1 MHVREMDNPDHH
13 PSEDHARMPC
23 GSAGDSDYRDQV
35 MYGDP
40 TSLDLTGLPLRG
52 SLRADANAC
61 AADSSSWWGLFGL
74 PTTSSTPSGA
84 ASCHVMSRGP
94 SVRRAAESHTAIVTD
109 FSNSVPC
116 PLLTAGVRESTVG
129 EPPLSDVAGLGNDV
143 EASYRKQLAATNAE
157 EKLDS
162 AVPAHVGRCASP
174 GVSVGRASSRPL
186 QSTAPDAVLSALQ
199 SESVKASSMKSAGHD
214 ASKLSIGDSHDEN
227 FLCLHDVLKGS
238 ALAMSS
244 PSAEEVLQPQRTAPV
259 FPAEDAQRTDVS
271 RHRKHGLFGLFGLFG
286 TMDRGY
292 FEAFIGMFRRN
303 QILLEGFLERVLQ
316 SKPDLYIAEIGIL
329 DILRLKQG
337 APDDQ
342 FFTDPLIS
350 WPTHVLYEV
359 SCFYVTAKK
368 RGYHNIFEAMRRQGG
383 VFASG
388 KGLFAALAVA
398 MSPTEEELVHHT
410 TQMCQAAC
418 IVGLVYSK
426 LEKQLQVQ
434 VKKCA
439 LRSFSLLLANIS
451 TISLQLLLDE
461 VNKLDFG
468 SKGRDGGCGDN
479 TSHCIPMSR
488 LELVRII
495 SSHSAIVCGHPLD
508 LERLST
514 LLLRYADATGVLV
527 QMEYLMTTV
536 PENSPFY
543 NTWQH
548 LELLQ
553 LWKESG
559 VELDAAKLQLTLY
572 SPVDGQPWN
581 KFTTCALSNRV
592 AVAVTYALQDL
603 TCSLQHMRSGDV
615 LLDLS
620 AAAPCMSQLIVWTR
634 KNITMLLQPAD
645 CVSNCIFPSPRRS
658 PEDGV
663 LCSTLAGCARVNTI
677 MQSMQWEGKPRQ
689 ARVLDLTMNFVDL
702 GLLVSAEEPSKASAD
717 SQWNGR
723 TSERKFTCASTT
735 RSPQHGTLTNVLLR
749 PGEHT
754 ALSAKNDAL
763 FSALG
768 GSSAADAAMPNH
780 YIALPHEKLPGAL
793 DIYYESPVIRYYE
806 MQCNCFL
813 TRGAVEFTHRLSLC
827 TGIALPPHT
836 LLMCPTLLSLMEL
849 LDTYA
854 FLRHKTRDED

>member
-1 MHVREMDNPDHH
+1 MHACERDDPDHH
-13 PSEDHARMPC
+13 PNEDRAPMSC
-23 GSAGDSDYRDQV
+23 GPAGSSDYRGQA

-40 TSLDLTGLPLRG
+40 TSLDMMGLLPRG

-61 AADSSSWWGLFGL
+61 AADSSSGWRLFGL
-74 PTTSSTPSGA
+74 PIASSTLSGT
-84 ASCHVMSRGP
+84 ASCHEMLRGP
-94 SVRRAAESHTAIVTD
+94 SVQRATESHTAIVTD

-116 PLLTAGVRESTVG
+116 PLLTASVHEMTVG
-129 EPPLSDVAGLGNDV
+129 EPPLSDVTVLGDDV
-143 EASYRKQLAATNAE
+143 KASYWKQLAATNAE

-162 AVPAHVGRCASP
+162 TVSAHVAPCASP
-174 GVSVGRASSRPL
+174 GVNVGRAPSQPP
-186 QSTAPDAVLSALQ
+186 QSTAPEAVLSVLQ
-199 SESVKASSMKSAGHD
+199 CESVKASSMKSVEHD
-214 ASKLSIGDSHDEN
+214 ASKLSISDSHEEN

-259 FPAEDAQRTDVS
+259 PSTKATQRMDIS

-292 FEAFIGMFRRN
+292 FEAFIRVFRRN

-329 DILRLKQG
+329 DILRLEQG

-342 FFTDPLIS
+342 FFMDPLIS
-350 WPTHVLYEV
+350 WPTHVLYKV

-368 RGYHNIFEAMRRQGG
+368 CGYHNTFEAMRRQGG

-398 MSPTEEELVHHT
+398 MSPTEEELIHHT
-410 TQMCQAAC
+410 AQMCQAAC

-426 LEKQLQVQ
+426 FEKQLHVQ
-434 VKKCA
+434 VKQCA
-439 LRSFSLLLANIS
+439 LRSFSLVLANIS

-461 VNKLDFG
+461 VNTLNFRPK
-468 SKGRDGGCGDN
+468 SRDGGCGDN
-479 TSHCIPMSR
+479 TSHGIPMSR
-488 LELVRII
+488 LVLARVI

-527 QMEYLMTTV
+527 QMEYLLTTV

-553 LWKESG
+553 LWKESA

-581 KFTTCALSNRV
+581 EFTTCALADRV

-615 LLDLS
+615 LLDFS
-620 AAAPCMSQLIVWTR
+620 AAAPCMSQLIAWTR

-645 CVSNCIFPSPRRS
+645 CVSSCIFPSPRRS

-663 LCSTLAGCARVNTI
+663 LCSTLAGCARINTI

-702 GLLVSAEEPSKASAD
+702 GLLVSAEELSKASA
-717 SQWNGR
+717 GPHLKCRAGERKLPR
-723 TSERKFTCASTT
+723 TSTI
-735 RSPQHGTLTNVLLR
+735 RSPQRGTLMDVVLG
-749 PGEHT
+749 PGEDVE
-754 ALSAKNDAL
+754 LSAENDAL

-768 GSSAADAAMPNH
+768 VSSAAAAAMPKH
-780 YIALPHEKLPGAL
+780 YITLPHEKLPGVL
-793 DIYYESPVIRYYE
+793 DIYYESPAIRYYE

-813 TRGAVEFTHRLSLC
+813 TRGAVEFTRRLSLC

-854 FLRHKTRDED
+854 FLRHKARYEE